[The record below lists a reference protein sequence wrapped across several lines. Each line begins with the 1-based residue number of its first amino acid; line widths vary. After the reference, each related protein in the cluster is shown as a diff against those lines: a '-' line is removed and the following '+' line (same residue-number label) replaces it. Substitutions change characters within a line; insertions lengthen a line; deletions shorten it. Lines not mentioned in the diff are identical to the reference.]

1 MVYCKNC
8 GARYFV
14 KKNPNKNLF
23 YCCHSR
29 AKVNKLMVKD
39 STCKNKNWRKDDLEK
54 AVYEEIK
61 RLADNPHLLYEL
73 KKIPSEN
80 TDGNIQKVRGQ
91 IADINAQIGKL
102 MDLYQ
107 SNDSTIQVDDVAQR
121 IDELY
126 QEKVNLLQINAP
138 KGSSSDRYTKLFDV
152 ERARLIIAELPAAMR
167 EDNID
172 IIRYSLLR
180 LLDRIEVEGDNLFF
194 HWSFV

>member
-1 MVYCKNC
+1 
-8 GARYFV
+8 
-14 KKNPNKNLF
+14 
-23 YCCHSR
+23 
-29 AKVNKLMVKD
+29 MVKD

-172 IIRYSLLR
+172 ISEGFTLPGQLHMVIRRRYHV
-180 LLDRIEVEGDNLFF
+180 DCTGE
-194 HWSFV
+194 